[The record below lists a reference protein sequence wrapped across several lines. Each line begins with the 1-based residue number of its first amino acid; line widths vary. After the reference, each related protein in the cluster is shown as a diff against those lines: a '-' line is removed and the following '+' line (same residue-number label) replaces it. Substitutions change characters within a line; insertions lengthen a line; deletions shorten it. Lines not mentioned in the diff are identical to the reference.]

1 MQNPHMLLV
10 LAACMLVVPLY
21 AHAQEVSL
29 SEQIRSDDRYF
40 GFSDKL
46 LHLIDENAMYEHNF
60 MIVPHRLGD
69 DSGTIK
75 LTAETIASLLINHYN
90 VNATV
95 VSHPVFGYV
104 AEAAIPASVLP
115 DILQHRFVGV
125 IIAKE
130 PAHVDDPDASIA
142 QRIKDNPKFDR
153 QFAYFMDAI
162 ENDMIDVMD
171 VVIHIGEQHFTTGIT
186 YNSKNMELL
195 LDVLK
200 AIPGDRIGYIP
211 PLDKVAKSNTLHIV
225 LPVDELPNIARHD
238 FVKLISTGL
247 IYDGFGLHYLNDDRT
262 KGVAKLYTASY
273 LYDIPYE
280 MTTGE
285 ISHFGKHGFSIMTED
300 SGSITLQY
308 PRELVDKLDL
318 YGGEIKREHYGRGVG
333 DLEHLESTSC
343 GYKKIRISFEA
354 GGSRF
359 DLSHGEEFQS
369 ETVRNDG
376 REKPEEFHKDRFV
389 IDANGKGLEVVTRQL
404 GTICSMEFVPEDK
417 KLEIVTKSFGR
428 ERYPFEVTI
437 PYTLLGDEF
446 VVTHNGEN
454 VGVSGTKNT
463 ISNTIRFTPHLEPG
477 VENTIEITGNK
488 LFPPPYVLPTESGQ
502 TIKIRNTGDELKY
515 VMDGGSIQSVETF
528 YDSINSR
535 EEYGTFMLI
544 NMTATESGSLTITL
558 PQEVIKPH
566 AFLYNKF
573 RLTVDGIRAI
583 EDKIIS
589 PDAITLQIPFL
600 RGAEHIT
607 IQGASMNRD
616 NGELWANNDPR
627 KCFWSGSCP
636 TKALGVEFTE
646 TNQVLI
652 TDSKNDDRCT
662 GSLCIVPNGI
672 KVDVGDTIQWSMNA
686 EKCIPVV
693 DNKLGI
699 KHRICKKA
707 IGDSQRSTFAF
718 TFNEPGLH
726 FYIAR
731 DRDRHAHGFIMVQ
744 DKINI
749 TEKPQADS
757 LVISDIRT
765 VNSAGEGV
773 SVLEQNQM
781 VHIAA
786 EIRSRDGT
794 ELPFV
799 YQIAPAN
806 SAASSIAGTIAANR
820 TASAAL
826 SWIPDTPGN
835 HTVLVYAGED
845 RDSLTQRGSVSVRI
859 GDTGGY
865 IPPEDALPEWVKNN
879 AGFFTKGN
887 NSDDAKKAIDSI
899 ISYIAQDA
907 KSDVPEWVKDAADW
921 WVAGRISDQEFIK
934 VIEYLA
940 ELEKLG

>member
-75 LTAETIASLLINHYN
+75 LTAETIASLLINHYGA
-90 VNATV
+90 NATV

-125 IIAKE
+125 IIAKVSEYAGSDGESIIQHIKKNSKFNDFE
-130 PAHVDDPDASIA
+130 PFWDV
-142 QRIKDNPKFDR
+142 
-153 QFAYFMDAI
+153 I
-162 ENDMIDVMD
+162 ENGEIDV
-171 VVIHIGEQHFTTGIT
+171 VYVAINIGVQDFSSKVT
-186 YNSKNMELL
+186 YNSQNMRAL
-195 LDVLK
+195 LDVVE
-200 AIPGDRIGYIP
+200 AISDDRVGVIP
-211 PLDKVAKSNTLHIV
+211 PFESVKRSNTLSIL
-225 LPVDELPNIARHD
+225 LPIEELPGIAGHG
-238 FVKLISTGL
+238 FVKS
-247 IYDGFGLHYLNDDRT
+247 IYSGRFTDGFGIKYLDGEKT
-262 KGVAKLYTASY
+262 EGIIKIPEGGHMYS
-273 LYDIPYE
+273 IPYT
-280 MTTGE
+280 MTDGE
-285 ISHFGKHGFSIMTED
+285 ITYFELYRFQIKNEQP
-300 SGSITLQY
+300 GSITLEY
-308 PRELVDKLDL
+308 PISIMGKAEQNGNLNA
-318 YGGEIKREHYGRGVG
+318 RGTTG
-333 DLEHLESTSC
+333 NIALSDLETEYCKYTRVTADFGKADYETSVFSLTTNVGPEMSTDLFNIDTDRGEFEVSTIQPGKIC
-343 GYKKIRISFEA
+343 G
-354 GGSRF
+354 
-359 DLSHGEEFQS
+359 
-369 ETVRNDG
+369 V
-376 REKPEEFHKDRFV
+376 
-389 IDANGKGLEVVTRQL
+389 
-404 GTICSMEFVPEDK
+404 EFVPEDK
-417 KLEIVTKSFGR
+417 KLEITVKPLGK
-428 ERYPFEVTI
+428 EAHVVAATI
-437 PYTLLGDEF
+437 PYGLLGDEF
-446 VVTHNGEN
+446 AVLVNGKSIEYDG
-454 VGVSGTKNT
+454 GVKST
-463 ISNTIRFTPHLEPG
+463 ISNTIQFTPHLEPG

-528 YDSINSR
+528 YTRADRIGSHLV
-535 EEYGTFMLI
+535 FMLI
-544 NMTATESGSLTITL
+544 NMTATEPGSLTITL
-558 PQEVIKPH
+558 PQDIIRRYYAYLFDP
-566 AFLYNKF
+566 
-573 RLTVDGIRAI
+573 TVDGV
-583 EDKIIS
+583 
-589 PDAITLQIPFL
+589 PVAITDEITSLDTITIRIPFL

-607 IQGASMNRD
+607 IRGASETYD
-616 NGELWANNDPR
+616 KETLWDSHPR
-627 KCFWSGSCP
+627 FCFWAGSCP
-636 TKALGVEFTE
+636 TKALGVEFVE
-646 TNQVLI
+646 TNQIIV
-652 TDSKNDDRCT
+652 TDSKNDESCSS
-662 GSLCIVPNGI
+662 SLCLVPKDIMVNA
-672 KVDVGDTIQWSMNA
+672 GDAIQWNMDA
-686 EKCIPVV
+686 EKNVLVHSESIQQS
-693 DNKLGI
+693 GWI
-699 KHRICKKA
+699 YKKVT
-707 IGDSQRSTFAF
+707 GNSQRSTFTTALD
-718 TFNEPGLH
+718 EPGLH
-726 FYIAR
+726 FYRVGDAN
-731 DRDRHAHGFIMVQ
+731 RHAHGFILVQ
-744 DKINI
+744 DAINI
-749 TEKPQADS
+749 TEKPQTGS

-765 VNSAGEGV
+765 VNSVGEDV

-786 EIRSRDGT
+786 EIRSMDGT

-820 TASAAL
+820 TVSAAL
-826 SWIPDTPGN
+826 SWIPDIPGN

-865 IPPEDALPEWVKNN
+865 IPPDDALPEWVKNN

-940 ELEKLG
+940 ELEKRG

>member
-1 MQNPHMLLV
+1 
-10 LAACMLVVPLY
+10 MLVVPLY

-115 DILQHRFVGV
+115 DILQHKFVGAIIAKVSEYAGSDGESTIQHIKKNSKFNDFEPFWDVIENGEIDVVYVAINIGVQDFSSKVTYNSQNMRALLDVVEAISDDRVGV
-125 IIAKE
+125 I
-130 PAHVDDPDASIA
+130 
-142 QRIKDNPKFDR
+142 
-153 QFAYFMDAI
+153 
-162 ENDMIDVMD
+162 
-171 VVIHIGEQHFTTGIT
+171 
-186 YNSKNMELL
+186 
-195 LDVLK
+195 
-200 AIPGDRIGYIP
+200 P
-211 PLDKVAKSNTLHIV
+211 PFESVKRSNTLSIL
-225 LPVDELPNIARHD
+225 LPIEELPGIAGHG
-238 FVKLISTGL
+238 FVKS
-247 IYDGFGLHYLNDDRT
+247 IYSGRFTDGFGIKYLDGEKT
-262 KGVAKLYTASY
+262 EGIIKIPEGGHMYS
-273 LYDIPYE
+273 IPYT
-280 MTTGE
+280 MTDGE
-285 ISHFGKHGFSIMTED
+285 ITYFELQYFQIEYEQP
-300 SGSITLQY
+300 GSITLEY
-308 PRELVDKLDL
+308 PISIMGKTEQNGNLNA
-318 YGGEIKREHYGRGVG
+318 RGVYG
-333 DLEHLESTSC
+333 DITLANTETEYCKHTRVTADFKKTDDGTSVFALTTNVGPEMSTDLFNIDTDRGEFEVSTIQPGKIC
-343 GYKKIRISFEA
+343 G
-354 GGSRF
+354 
-359 DLSHGEEFQS
+359 
-369 ETVRNDG
+369 V
-376 REKPEEFHKDRFV
+376 
-389 IDANGKGLEVVTRQL
+389 
-404 GTICSMEFVPEDK
+404 EFVPEDK
-417 KLEIVTKSFGR
+417 KLEITVKPLGK
-428 ERYPFEVTI
+428 EAHVVAATI
-437 PYTLLGDEF
+437 PYGLLGDEF
-446 VVTHNGEN
+446 AVLVNGKSIEYDG
-454 VGVSGTKNT
+454 GVKST
-463 ISNTIRFTPHLEPG
+463 ISNTIMFTPHLEPG

-589 PDAITLQIPFL
+589 PDAITIRIPFL

-749 TEKPQADS
+749 TEKPQTGS
-757 LVISDIRT
+757 LVVSDIRT
-765 VNSAGEGV
+765 VNSAGEDV

-786 EIRSRDGT
+786 EIRSMDGT

-806 SAASSIAGTIAANR
+806 SAASSITGTITANR

-865 IPPEDALPEWVKNN
+865 VPPDDALPEWVKNN

-940 ELEKLG
+940 ELEKRDS